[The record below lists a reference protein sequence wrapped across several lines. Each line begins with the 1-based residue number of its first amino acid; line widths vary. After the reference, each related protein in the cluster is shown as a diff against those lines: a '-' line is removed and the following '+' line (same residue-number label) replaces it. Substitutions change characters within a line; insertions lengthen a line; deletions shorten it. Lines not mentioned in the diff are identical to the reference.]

1 MTGPEACPSPGP
13 TSPGGGGPG
22 AGLGAALT
30 CPRPPLP
37 PTPSAPLSLP
47 CRRPSLPRDQRSPS
61 VGAAAR
67 SRLGGRESS
76 WRGVGPLAGNPGP
89 LGTGLFTPFGPG
101 TRERALD
108 RLGGR
113 SLKMRCLEARLA
125 QVGSACCRPGRHGWR
140 LPPSSLCSSLI
151 LPLPRIPA
159 HPFCNVLKPGSAGLG
174 RVSGNFSTPFQTSHH
189 LDLARTYSDTLYLSP
204 ALGHPSHPAQS
215 SARVPTGRGK
225 CDP

>member
-37 PTPSAPLSLP
+37 
-47 CRRPSLPRDQRSPS
+47 RRPAHRSPCS
-61 VGAAAR
+61 AGARAFPATSALPVSGPLRDPGLGGGSQAGGESDRPQGIRVRLGLAYLLLSGRGRESARWTGSAAGVPR
-67 SRLGGRESS
+67 CAASRPGLSRLGQL
-76 WRGVGPLAGNPGP
+76 VLDLA
-89 LGTGLFTPFGPG
+89 
-101 TRERALD
+101 A
-108 RLGGR
+108 
-113 SLKMRCLEARLA
+113 M
-125 QVGSACCRPGRHGWR
+125 GSDSRPA
-140 LPPSSLCSSLI
+140 PSASFLI

-159 HPFCNVLKPGSAGLG
+159 HPFCNVLRPGSAGLG